1 MTYAKPEK
9 KESNPGNHGEHT
21 VGGAIGAAVGAATAA
36 VIVGAAE
43 GAAVGTVAGLPGML
57 AGVGIGGVLGALAGK
72 EAAQL
77 VNPTT
82 EDDYWRENYKH
93 RAYFDSLTAYDG
105 YAPAYRFGIEAYT
118 TYAGRSFDEIEAQLG
133 NQWEKARGTSR
144 LTWDTAKLASK
155 DAYER
160 LSENKA

>member
-1 MTYAKPEK
+1 MTYAKPEI
-9 KESNPGNHGEHT
+9 KEPNPGKRGEHT
-21 VGGAIGAAVGAATAA
+21 VGGAVGAAVGAATAA

-77 VNPTT
+77 INPTT

-93 RAYFDSLTAYDG
+93 RAYFDSLTSYDG
-105 YAPAYRFGIEAYT
+105 YAPAYRFGIESYT
-118 TYAGRSFDEIEAQLG
+118 TFLGRPFDEIEEQLG
-133 NQWEKARGTSR
+133 NQWDSMRGTSR
-144 LTWDTAKLASK
+144 LSWNTAKLATR

-160 LSENKA
+160 LYENKA